1 MMMVMISFLE
11 GLFENFSIIEHDK
24 ACGYKIMFKSIKRKT
39 ERDRDVESARASEKD
54 RQSER
59 ARERDRV

>member
-1 MMMVMISFLE
+1 M
-11 GLFENFSIIEHDK
+11 
-24 ACGYKIMFKSIKRKT
+24 IKRAVIKLCLKVLK
-39 ERDRDVESARASEKD
+39 ERQRERDVESARASEKD